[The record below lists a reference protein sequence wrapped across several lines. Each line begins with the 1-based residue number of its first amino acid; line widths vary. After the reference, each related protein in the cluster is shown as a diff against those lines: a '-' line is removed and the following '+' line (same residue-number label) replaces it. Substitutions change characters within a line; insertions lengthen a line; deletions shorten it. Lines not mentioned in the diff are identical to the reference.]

1 MNLDQQLKDEVN
13 RLHAQICGGLADP
26 TRILILYSLS
36 EQPCSVTELTLKLD
50 SPQPTISRHLQVLRE
65 RNMVHAERDGNNV
78 YYSLVDERVIEA
90 LDLMRSVLA
99 DVLKK
104 QASLISS
111 EINLDD

>member
-1 MNLDQQLKDEVN
+1 MNLDPKLKDEIS
-13 RLHAQICGGLADP
+13 RLHAQICAGLADP

-36 EQPCSVTELTLKLD
+36 EKPCSVSELTLRLE
-50 SPQPTISRHLQVLRE
+50 SPQPTVSRHLQILRE
-65 RNMVHAERDGNNV
+65 RNMVHAEREGSNV
-78 YYSLVDERVIEA
+78 IYSLVDIRVIEA

-111 EINLDD
+111 ETNLDS